1 MSSIGLLGNL
11 NGFDASLNQ
20 LTGQLPLGLSN
31 CTNLRAISLSNNM
44 LRGEIPISI
53 IQGLAKS
60 CNSFELAHNNLT
72 GLIPNTEFQHMTFLQ
87 TLDLSYNQLS
97 GPVPS
102 GLAGCLGLQSLNL
115 SQNKLV
121 GPITS
126 ELGGALLSL
135 IDLDLSHN
143 YINGSIPE
151 ELGRLQSLQEL
162 DLSSNALS
170 GTIPLELANLKGLR
184 YLNLSY
190 NSQLQG
196 KVPDGGIFGNLT
208 KMSFLG
214 NPMLCGIAVNKTC
227 TISSTSD
234 GLSKEWKI
242 VIIVASALI
251 FHIIVLVSILI
262 LLHYYR
268 RNLKKERAEGK
279 ASWDFDPYLRLT
291 LEDIRQATSN
301 FSADNIL
308 GAGATG
314 TVYKGI
320 LRDGTILAF
329 KKFNLDNSSIQSF
342 FGELESVGRIRH
354 RNLIKILGYFSN
366 QVDANILILEY
377 MPNGSLQDHLHG
389 QDHVGLSSWDAR
401 LRVARSVAEGL
412 FYLHNDGPTPIIH
425 CDLKPQ
431 NILFDEKM
439 EVHITLDFGLAK
451 VLSVLT
457 ATSSLT
463 ENVKG
468 TFGYMAPEMASFGH
482 ISRKCDIYSYG
493 ILLMELIGGRS
504 PLGEGHAVEFSS
516 GEDEGTTTSTA
527 LVQWVSVK
535 YDADEMLAIVDKR
548 LQETIGENEI
558 NQMKELLH
566 LALQC
571 TQTNPKQR
579 PIMQQVQQVL
589 SSGSV
594 ASSIDKAKELLIRLE
609 NPSPDT
615 PERDSF

>member
-102 GLAGCLGLQSLNL
+102 GLAGCLSLQSLNL

-121 GPITS
+121 GPIPS

-214 NPMLCGIAVNKTC
+214 NPMLCGMAVNKTC

-251 FHIIVLVSILI
+251 FLIIVLVSILI

-329 KKFNLDNSSIQSF
+329 KKFNLDN
-342 FGELESVGRIRH
+342 
-354 RNLIKILGYFSN
+354 
-366 QVDANILILEY
+366 
-377 MPNGSLQDHLHG
+377 
-389 QDHVGLSSWDAR
+389 
-401 LRVARSVAEGL
+401 
-412 FYLHNDGPTPIIH
+412 
-425 CDLKPQ
+425 
-431 NILFDEKM
+431 
-439 EVHITLDFGLAK
+439 
-451 VLSVLT
+451 
-457 ATSSLT
+457 
-463 ENVKG
+463 
-468 TFGYMAPEMASFGH
+468 
-482 ISRKCDIYSYG
+482 SYG

-579 PIMQQVQQVL
+579 PTMQQVQQVL

-609 NPSPDT
+609 NPPPDT